1 MQEIV
6 RIAPVQGEPGLIAYP
21 DASHLL
27 GRGMLCSHLHDSI
40 VDRIVSGPS
49 HAVLERRTEQ
59 RGRSERS
66 YLILRFIA
74 DSLPRLLSISY

>member
-27 GRGMLCSHLHDSI
+27 GRGMLCSHLHDSNGGQNKEGEASLFLLDLEI
-40 VDRIVSGPS
+40 YRGLLT
-49 HAVLERRTEQ
+49 AVALN
-59 RGRSERS
+59 
-66 YLILRFIA
+66 LILNG
-74 DSLPRLLSISY
+74 LPFVERH